1 MPAPGTGPYPRCR
14 SPTCTNLVPRV
25 AGRCWWQWTT
35 RRGEVTP
42 VHSSDGP
49 GTRRKRNVGR
59 KTALPADQLG
69 RLKDLYNQ
77 QRDALAAL
85 AAAEEA
91 VTAADHTLT
100 SAQLG
105 LKEAQAGAET
115 AYQALVDLM
124 GADAAAELTG
134 RRSNRKRATTARSRA
149 RQESDEQEHQPAI
162 PELDRADGQS

>member
-1 MPAPGTGPYPRCR
+1 M
-14 SPTCTNLVPRV
+14 
-25 AGRCWWQWTT
+25 
-35 RRGEVTP
+35 
-42 VHSSDGP
+42 
-49 GTRRKRNVGR
+49 GR
-59 KTALPADQLG
+59 KTALPADQLD
-69 RLKDLYNQ
+69 RLKDIYNR
-77 QRDALAAL
+77 QRDALGVL

-91 VTAADHTLT
+91 VTAAEYTLT

-134 RRSNRKRATTARSRA
+134 RRYNRKRATTGRGRA
-149 RQESDEQEHQPAI
+149 RLESREQEHRPAI

>member
-1 MPAPGTGPYPRCR
+1 M
-14 SPTCTNLVPRV
+14 
-25 AGRCWWQWTT
+25 
-35 RRGEVTP
+35 
-42 VHSSDGP
+42 
-49 GTRRKRNVGR
+49 GR

-91 VTAADHTLT
+91 VTAAEHTLT

-134 RRSNRKRATTARSRA
+134 RRSNRKRAATARSRA
-149 RQESDEQEHQPAI
+149 RRESDEQEHQPAI